1 MDPRRGG
8 KAVGDE
14 QDSRQVKVVDR
25 RRFTSQG
32 EPRTDIDFPEP
43 ISAPAQDAVVP
54 AVEPEPAL
62 PANEVSFAMLPSQIL
77 LDTVDFLAQV
87 AMAFL
92 TGQVPG
98 VPRNAEAARLYIDL
112 LAEVRERTLASA
124 SLQEA
129 KVLDDVLYQL
139 RLELVATTR

>member
-8 KAVGDE
+8 QAVGE
-14 QDSRQVKVVDR
+14 RQDPRQVKVFDR
-25 RRFTSQG
+25 RRFTSEG
-32 EPRTDIDFPEP
+32 EARTDIDFPEP
-43 ISAPAQDAVVP
+43 SPAPGADTVAM
-54 AVEPEPAL
+54 ATEPEPA
-62 PANEVSFAMLPSQIL
+62 PAASKVPVATLPSQIL
-77 LDTVDFLAQV
+77 LDTIDFLAQV

-98 VPRNAEAARLYIDL
+98 VARDAEAARLYIDL
-112 LAEVRERTLASA
+112 LAEVRERTRASA

-139 RLELVATTR
+139 RLQLVATTR